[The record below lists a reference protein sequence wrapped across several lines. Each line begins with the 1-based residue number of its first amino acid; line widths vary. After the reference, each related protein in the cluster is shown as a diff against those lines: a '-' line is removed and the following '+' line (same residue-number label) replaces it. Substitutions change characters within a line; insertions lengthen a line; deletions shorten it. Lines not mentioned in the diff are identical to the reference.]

1 MFDTQILGD
10 WQDLSAPDSR
20 VSEILI
26 LVSDFLPSSHHP
38 INVEAEN
45 LEIRLP
51 VLLFW
56 KQVWKIL
63 LLVDN
68 VGVLLKVGKVDSPV
82 SASRPPRRRL
92 DYYNSK

>member
-1 MFDTQILGD
+1 MED
-10 WQDLSAPDSR
+10 
-20 VSEILI
+20 
-26 LVSDFLPSSHHP
+26 
-38 INVEAEN
+38 EN
-45 LEIRLP
+45 LELLP

-56 KQVWKIL
+56 KQGKIL

-82 SASRPPRRRL
+82 SASRPPRPRRRL